1 MNPFAKTSQ
10 STPRENSNSFIHKDY
25 GKTIDLNFTEK
36 FYGRVINERERIMNP
51 FAKTSQLTPRENS
64 NSFIHKENEISNI
77 AMKKTSS
84 DTIQME
90 NVIFFINL
98 NRRGHQEYRKR

>member
-1 MNPFAKTSQ
+1 MKNSKRHEKDYRKNNDFNGTAQSYGRVINEREKTMNPFAKTSQ
-10 STPRENSNSFIHKDY
+10 S
-25 GKTIDLNFTEK
+25 
-36 FYGRVINERERIMNP
+36 
-51 FAKTSQLTPRENS
+51 TPRENS